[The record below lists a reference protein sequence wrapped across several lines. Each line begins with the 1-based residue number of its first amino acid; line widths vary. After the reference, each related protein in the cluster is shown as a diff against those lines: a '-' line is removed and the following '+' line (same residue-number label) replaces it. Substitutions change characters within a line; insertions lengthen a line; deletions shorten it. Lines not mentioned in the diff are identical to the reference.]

1 MRERLTRLYV
11 ALTCGG
17 AIATVAAGCWLPA
30 RTVEWTW
37 WGAALVFAAV
47 VTAELLAVPL
57 PKAGYVSV
65 ATIAHIAGALW
76 LPPAEAAIASGAA
89 MLAVQLRERA
99 RPSRLVFN
107 TGCTTMT
114 VGLAALLA
122 NHAGLSGQAL
132 GAGDWTE
139 ILLFFALACVTYV
152 VNALLVASV
161 VAVSSGDRL
170 WAVLRAN
177 SRYSAP
183 VELAAA
189 MIGGVIALVWVRAP
203 NWLPAAFFPA
213 IVAQLTLQ
221 YIAASAR
228 KAAELEHQALHDQ
241 LTDLPNRVLL
251 RERLRQAIAAARRD
265 GHPLALL
272 VLDLDR
278 FKEVNDTLGHHYGD
292 LLLRE
297 VGSRLQGVLRAGDT
311 LARLGGD
318 EFAIVL
324 PMAGAQTA
332 HAFTATI
339 VQALTQ
345 PFVLDGHRFDIG
357 ASIGI
362 ALVPE
367 HGVEA
372 DVLLRRA
379 DVAMY
384 IAKRTGSGHA
394 LYTPEQDPN
403 SPARLGL
410 ISDLRRAIEA
420 GELALCFQPK
430 VDLRSGRL
438 TGVEA
443 LARWP
448 HPERGA
454 IPPDQFIP
462 LAEQTG
468 LIRPLSRWVLD
479 AALGQWRVWHTA
491 GLELPIAVNLSM
503 RDLHDPDL
511 PAAIAALLVA
521 RGVAPAWLRVEI
533 TESSLMADPER
544 ALAVVTRLRAL
555 GVRISIDDFGTGYSS
570 LAYLKRLPV
579 DELKIDRSFVR
590 HLTTDEN
597 DRAIVRSTIGLAHEL
612 GLDVVTEGVEDQAT
626 WELLTVLG
634 CDSAQGYFVSHP
646 LSGADLAGW
655 LADWSRRS
663 ACLAGAGPLV
673 RQTTAA

>member
-1 MRERLTRLYV
+1 MRERLTQLYV

-30 RTVEWTW
+30 HTVEWTW

-65 ATIAHIAGALW
+65 ATIAHIAGALL

-139 ILLFFALACVTYV
+139 ILLFFAVASVTYV
-152 VNALLVASV
+152 INALLVAGA

-189 MIGGVIALVWVRAP
+189 MIGGIIALVWVRAP
-203 NWLPAAFFPA
+203 TWLPAVFFPA
-213 IVAQLTLQ
+213 IIAQLTLQ
-221 YIAASAR
+221 YIAVSAR

-251 RERLRQAIAAARRD
+251 RERLQQAVAAAGRD
-265 GHPLALL
+265 GLSLALL
-272 VLDLDR
+272 MLDLDR
-278 FKEVNDTLGHHYGD
+278 FKEVNDTFGHHYGD
-292 LLLRE
+292 RLLQE
-297 VGSRLQGVLRAGDT
+297 VGLRLQGVLRAGDT

-324 PMAGAQTA
+324 PGAGAQTA
-332 HAFTATI
+332 R
-339 VQALTQ
+339 ALSSKISHVIAR
-345 PFVLDGHRFDIG
+345 PFLLEGHSFDVG
-357 ASIGI
+357 TSIGI
-362 ALVPE
+362 ALFPE
-367 HGVEA
+367 HGLEA
-372 DVLLRRA
+372 DELLQRA

-394 LYTPEQDPN
+394 LYAPEQDPN
-403 SPARLGL
+403 SPARLAL
-410 ISDLRRAIEA
+410 IGDLRRAIE
-420 GELALCFQPK
+420 GGDLLLHYQPK
-430 VDLRSGRL
+430 VDLDSGCL
-438 TGVEA
+438 IGVEA
-443 LARWP
+443 LVRWP
-448 HPERGA
+448 HPHHGFV
-454 IPPDQFIP
+454 PPDQFIP

-479 AALGQWRVWHTA
+479 TALGQWHAWHTA
-491 GLELPIAVNLSM
+491 GVDIPIAVNLSM
-503 RDLHDPDL
+503 RDLHDPGL
-511 PAAIAALLVA
+511 PNTIAALLLT
-521 RGVAPAWLRVEI
+521 RGVAPGWLRVEI

-544 ALAVVTRLRAL
+544 AMAIVTRLHAM
-555 GVRISIDDFGTGYSS
+555 GIRISIDDFGTGYSS

-579 DELKIDRSFVR
+579 DEIKIDRSFVR

-612 GLDVVTEGVEDQAT
+612 GLTVVTEGVEDQIT
-626 WELLTVLG
+626 WDLLTALG
-634 CDSAQGYFVSHP
+634 CDSAQGYCVSPP
-646 LSGADLAGW
+646 LAGPDLAGW
-655 LADWSRRS
+655 LDEWSRRPP
-663 ACLAGAGPLV
+663 APPGAGIPA
-673 RQTTAA
+673 RHITAA